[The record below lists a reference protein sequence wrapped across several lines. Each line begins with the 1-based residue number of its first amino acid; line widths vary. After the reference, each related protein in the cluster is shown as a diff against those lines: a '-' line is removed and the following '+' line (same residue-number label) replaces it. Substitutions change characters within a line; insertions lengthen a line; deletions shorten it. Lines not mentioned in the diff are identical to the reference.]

1 MDLHTA
7 CKHTASSQTCHK
19 NITQRRTELS
29 RTRNMNIVSAFT
41 NHHPQQQH
49 HSLALICTSHR
60 KMCLQTHFYSLALV
74 IVGWLLPKYGWP
86 ALRTE
91 TSLAWTED
99 IWLWVKTQSHDM
111 SPQLSWAQCV
121 CLLACS
127 MFGTDGVI
135 WELWLSCGWVC
146 ARVRFPGSVGNLSPQ
161 FTLRTS
167 RSPRQH
173 FSPQKQQR

>member
-19 NITQRRTELS
+19 NITEKNWAEPNQKHE
-29 RTRNMNIVSAFT
+29 
-41 NHHPQQQH
+41 
-49 HSLALICTSHR
+49 HSLS
-60 KMCLQTHFYSLALV
+60 FYQPPSTTAASQLGSYLYFTQKDVPPNSFLPLALV
-74 IVGWLLPKYGWP
+74 YVGWLLPKYGWP